1 MDVGGPGVAVL
12 SGQVRLP
19 QLARTVNDLGLAY
32 NLLFLE
38 EPWVL
43 KASPSN
49 CSRALSELVR
59 RIRTRDESSPT
70 NDSTD
75 VATKCFPEDSRRS
88 WGFTSDSYNKVLQQ
102 VAAQE
107 SLRYSGFIGHSFGA
121 VRLGYLRHISLD
133 WSILTRPFPVG
144 VDGRQIVNA
153 RARAIEG
160 MQRRVTG
167 HQGMPRA
174 LILAE
179 AERRFDY
186 LSALVEVGYTQTPA
200 FTRRL
205 ARLDSDAQAAQRLA
219 QQYWGIYGAGAVSPA
234 YLAYLEE
241 VCSAGKGWPY
251 SYGRYNSVTSVLEAK
266 HASCFLLKRK
276 PAELIY
282 GNEPRCIV
290 TSSSDTVTPASL
302 VAKSVLSRGRAIWV
316 SSRERAHASF
326 DQLDVCLKRL
336 AGEKPA
342 Q

>member
-1 MDVGGPGVAVL
+1 M
-12 SGQVRLP
+12 SGQIRLP
-19 QLARTVNDLGLAY
+19 QLARTINDLGLAY

-49 CSRALSELVR
+49 CPQALSELVR
-59 RIRTRDESSPT
+59 WIRDRDGNSLMDYSA
-70 NDSTD
+70 D
-75 VATKCFPEDSRRS
+75 VATDCFPEDSRRS
-88 WGFTSDSYNKVLQQ
+88 WGFTGDSYNKILQQ

-121 VRLGYLRHISLD
+121 VRLGYLRHINLD

-144 VDGRQIVNA
+144 ADGRQIVNA
-153 RARAIEG
+153 RARAIED

-174 LILAE
+174 LSIAGV
-179 AERRFDY
+179 ERRFDY
-186 LSALVEVGYTQTPA
+186 LSALVEVGYTQTLA
-200 FTRRL
+200 ATGRL
-205 ARLDSDAQAAQRLA
+205 AGLDSDAQAAQRLA

-241 VCSAGKGWPY
+241 VCSAAKGWPY
-251 SYGRYNSVTSVLEAK
+251 AYGKYNSVTSVLEAK
-266 HASCFLLKRK
+266 HASCFLLKHE
-276 PAELIY
+276 PAELVY
-282 GNEPRCIV
+282 GKEPRCIV
-290 TSSSDTVTPASL
+290 TGSGDTVTPAAL
-302 VAKSVLSRGRAIWV
+302 IAKSVLSRGRAIWI

-336 AGEKPA
+336 AGEKPD